1 MLVTVYFISDGV
13 HPIAFG
19 LDSLKFVAT
28 VFTDFHFGT
37 VEVVVTFMT
46 ALALA

>member
-1 MLVTVYFISDGV
+1 MHFVGDGV
-13 HPIAFG
+13 NPIAFG

>member
-19 LDSLKFVAT
+19 LDGLQFITT

-46 ALALA
+46 TLALT